1 MIWSFSILEMVSHEY
16 AMLNFI
22 ILKQA
27 NKQTKPQQQQKPKQ
41 PTTTTK
47 QQQNKTNIETG
58 WNI

>member
-1 MIWSFSILEMVSHEY
+1 MVSHEY